1 MSPQKCFITFGGPT
15 INYHNAVNRICSE
28 ARAINV
34 FGNNIIGYTEK
45 DLINDD
51 EFWKK
56 HQAFISSSEKGY
68 GYWLWKSY
76 LTKKTLTE
84 MNNDDILVYADSGC
98 VINPNGIN
106 KLFEYFNTINNSKYG
121 ILSFKTPHLEKIWSK
136 MDIFDYYDVC
146 ESEIL
151 DSGQLVGGIF
161 IIRRCEH
168 TINIVNKWYEG
179 CCNYRFID
187 DSPSNIQNDESFIE
201 NRHDQSI
208 FSIIR
213 KKYGTEMTETDET
226 YFDPDWNTYGYDF
239 PFWAKRL
246 RE

>member
-1 MSPQKCFITFGGPT
+1 MSPQKCFITFGGPA

-34 FGNNIIGYTEK
+34 FDNNIIGYTEK

-76 LTKKTLTE
+76 LTKKTLSE

-136 MDIFDYYDVC
+136 MDIFDYYDVRK
-146 ESEIL
+146 SEFL

-179 CCNYRFID
+179 CCNYHLID
-187 DSPSNIQNDESFIE
+187 DSQSNITNDESFIE

-226 YFDPDWNTYGYDF
+226 YFDPDWNTSGYDF